1 MPALFLAQG
10 LRGCICKV
18 WVFRTLE
25 FGLSWA
31 APGPLDC
38 AVLHLIRPKEIWTRS
53 GCGGKLFFL
62 QANHVPFVCP
72 GLDASPPAS
81 THELTIPND
90 VSIPPAHST
99 RLVGHLRLGPCP
111 GHMTSD

>member
-90 VSIPPAHST
+90 VSIPPAPACLHT
-99 RLVGHLRLGPCP
+99 QFQ
-111 GHMTSD
+111 